1 MKSRFILSAGLLLTL
16 AAMAGVTAARA
27 QDDAKYPR
35 FGLFEAVG
43 YQASSSAPFVFEGK
57 PIGHHAVWTLQVGP
71 LDSSEFA
78 AIPGDAFFGGAACKA
93 EHSQALLTTEDGSTL
108 TVSVYGIRCE
118 PSDTPGAH
126 FTHGVYSILGGT
138 GVFKKVRGG
147 TGSISFDAPGDG
159 SVTAHIAG
167 NHCPNSPVR

>member
-57 PIGHHAVWTLQVGP
+57 PIGHQVGP

-138 GVFKKVRGG
+138 GAFKKVRGG

-167 NHCPNSPVR
+167 NHYPNSPVR